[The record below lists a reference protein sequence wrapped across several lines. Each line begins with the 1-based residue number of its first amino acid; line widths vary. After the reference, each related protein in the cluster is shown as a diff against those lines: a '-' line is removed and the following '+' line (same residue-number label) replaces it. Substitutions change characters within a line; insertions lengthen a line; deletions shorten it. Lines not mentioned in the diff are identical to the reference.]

1 MNKDDN
7 MERLTNELISVP
19 QVRVIAHCMFDGWIY
34 SNPKQGKY
42 YIGYS
47 NSNDGLINQ
56 FKKDMCEV
64 YGLNKES
71 QRMNNHGVTMIEYG
85 SKEAFR
91 TIRSLVGN
99 KTRIPACIMIGT
111 KKIKIAFLRTFFD
124 DEGRVIFSPE
134 THTRKIAGTSTNPVI
149 RKQLIT
155 LLENIGISGKENG
168 VDVTITG
175 KENIHKFSS
184 KVGFTPGVRVKRKR
198 EFSKWFGI
206 EKNELIK
213 KLLASYKEKS

>member
-1 MNKDDN
+1 MSEDDN
-7 MERLTNELISVP
+7 MKSLANERVSVP

-34 SNPKQGKY
+34 SNPKRGQY

-47 NSNDGLINQ
+47 NSNEVLIHQ
-56 FKKDMCEV
+56 FKNDMCRV
-64 YGLNKES
+64 YGLNKGS
-71 QRMNNHGVTMIEYG
+71 QRMNNHGVTMVEYG
-85 SKEAFR
+85 SKKAFR
-91 TIRSLVGN
+91 AIRSFVGS
-99 KTRIPACIMIGT
+99 KTRIPTCIMIGT
-111 KKIKIAFLRTFFD
+111 RKIKIAFIRAFFD

-155 LLENIGISGKENG
+155 LLENIGIIGRENG
-168 VDVTITG
+168 VDVTITD
-175 KENIHKFSS
+175 KENIHKFSA
-184 KVGFTPGVRVKRKR
+184 KVGFTHGITVKRKR
-198 EFSKWFGI
+198 KFSKWFGI